1 MYIIPMTK
9 RKNYF
14 RINDA
19 KLKKVFTWVYAAL
32 FAIAALVFAII
43 IAELM
48 SLHFADDGFELSSL
62 FPGLNP
68 FVNTLFGVFIILF
81 VVFLTIVIFV
91 YVTNKENDRAEKP
104 KIEVESPLLGAA
116 KEHQAQIIGI
126 LKSVA
131 MPAPNKQT
139 INHARTAKFI
149 QALVVLQLIDS
160 NRDSKQ
166 LMAWIESVT
175 TYSAGETRVFN
186 QALRAVKIDDREFE
200 RLKDQIA
207 QIIAK

>member
-1 MYIIPMTK
+1 MTK

-14 RINDA
+14 RINDP
-19 KLKKVFTWVYAAL
+19 KLKQVFTWVYAAL
-32 FAIAALVFAII
+32 FAVAALVFAII

-48 SLHFADDGFELSSL
+48 SLHFADDGFELSFL

-81 VVFLTIVIFV
+81 IVFLTIVI
-91 YVTNKENDRAEKP
+91 YIYATNKENDRTTKQ
-104 KIEVESPLLGAA
+104 KIEAESPLLGVA

-149 QALVVLQLIDS
+149 QALVVLLLIDS

-186 QALRAVKIDDREFE
+186 QALRAVKVDDREFE
-200 RLKDQIA
+200 RLKEQIA